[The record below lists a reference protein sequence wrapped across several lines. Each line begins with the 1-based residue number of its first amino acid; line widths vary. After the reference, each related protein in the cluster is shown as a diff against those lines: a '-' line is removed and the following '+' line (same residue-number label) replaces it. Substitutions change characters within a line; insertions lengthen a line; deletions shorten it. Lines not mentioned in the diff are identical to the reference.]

1 MKPPQFQP
9 ESVPLINTD
18 ARWIPINLTQKRKI
32 ERKGAKKEDAK
43 KIRRTEIV
51 PFLWTCFCV
60 FCRII
65 LISDLWGKSKMP
77 KRKIYSRNQLAEI
90 LRREKERGRVIVT
103 TNGCFDLLHVG
114 HLRYLQAARELGDLL
129 VVGLNSD
136 TSVRVIKG
144 ENRPLVPENERAE
157 MLAGLGCVDYVT
169 IFSELEPSPLLSQLK
184 PDIHVKG
191 GDYTI
196 EQLPEREVVE
206 AHGGKVIVGLNVPG
220 KSTTDLIQV
229 IRKRYGL
236 DLPT

>member
-1 MKPPQFQP
+1 M
-9 ESVPLINTD
+9 S
-18 ARWIPINLTQKRKI
+18 
-32 ERKGAKKEDAK
+32 
-43 KIRRTEIV
+43 
-51 PFLWTCFCV
+51 
-60 FCRII
+60 
-65 LISDLWGKSKMP
+65 

-90 LRREKERGRVIVT
+90 LRGEKDRGKVIVT

-114 HLRYLQAARELGDLL
+114 HLRYLKAARELGDLL

-157 MLAGLGCVDYVT
+157 LLAGLVCVDYVT
-169 IFSELEPSPLLSQLK
+169 IFSELEPNTLLSQLK
-184 PDIHVKG
+184 PAIHVKG

-229 IRKRYGL
+229 IRERYGIHQ
-236 DLPT
+236 PT